1 MTANTRLKIGI
12 AFAVGGNL
20 LFFTSAWIAWMPWS
34 ASFKAT
40 LWGILFF
47 APEVGTLIGAALM
60 GKENYERFKEAAF
73 KFIGHIKPSGG
84 VGKMRYHIGLVM
96 FCVPLLPTY
105 VQAFKPEW
113 LPDNSPLRWQ
123 VKIAADLIFVASLFV
138 LGGDFWD
145 KLHALF
151 TWDARAM
158 TTEKRATP
166 ANLETTE
173 SQAGEPKVGVG
184 GQV

>member
-12 AFAVGGNL
+12 AFALGGNV

-34 ASFKAT
+34 ASFKAS

-47 APEVGTLIGAALM
+47 APEVGTLIGAAIM
-60 GKENYERFKEAAF
+60 GKENYERFKTAAF
-73 KFIGHIKPSGG
+73 KFLGRIKPAGG
-84 VGKMRYHIGLVM
+84 VGKLRYQIGLGM
-96 FCVPLLPTY
+96 FLVPVIPTY
-105 VQAFKPEW
+105 LQAYKPEW

-123 VKIAADLIFVASLFV
+123 VKIAADVIFIASFFV

-151 TWDARAM
+151 TWDAKAAAPMEREESGTLEMGDPDSPADV
-158 TTEKRATP
+158 EKR
-166 ANLETTE
+166 E
-173 SQAGEPKVGVG
+173 
-184 GQV
+184 